1 MLLAGT
7 LNGNSSVV
15 RLWRT
20 TVITET
26 GTSTDLHQFYG
37 LLYVNFLF
45 LSFLPI
51 KYDDSAIVLVGLLRA
66 VPDM

>member
-1 MLLAGT
+1 M
-7 LNGNSSVV
+7 NGNSSVV

-20 TVITET
+20 TVIPEAE
-26 GTSTDLHQFYG
+26 TSTDLHHFYD

-45 LSFLPI
+45 LSFLPM

-66 VPDM
+66 VPDV